1 MHIRLPHLLLHVF
14 RSRKTAALHISL
26 HNFAPEKNSCKQTR
40 RDKISSLRSR
50 SASTESMLLTCQVS
64 QEAHSHSPIIVS
76 VSLGGSQVLNR
87 MVLPMLGGLDTP
99 EQSEAGQ
106 FLILRL
112 LSTGAYP
119 LLDDV
124 HKIVVQAKKD
134 EKNEACNST
143 FVNLGLEGSHSWNF
157 HHTLLLGPSQG
168 SCCRK
173 WWARPLRRARLKRWF
188 RQGKKRCQS
197 SPRSETVSL
206 SWNMTWLF
214 LYMIVR
220 NIGEV

>member
-1 MHIRLPHLLLHVF
+1 
-14 RSRKTAALHISL
+14 
-26 HNFAPEKNSCKQTR
+26 
-40 RDKISSLRSR
+40 
-50 SASTESMLLTCQVS
+50 MLLTCQVS
-64 QEAHSHSPIIVS
+64 QEAHSHSPVIVS

-143 FVNLGLEGSHSWNF
+143 FVNLGLEGSHS
-157 HHTLLLGPSQG
+157 
-168 SCCRK
+168 
-173 WWARPLRRARLKRWF
+173 
-188 RQGKKRCQS
+188 
-197 SPRSETVSL
+197 
-206 SWNMTWLF
+206 
-214 LYMIVR
+214 
-220 NIGEV
+220 

>member
-1 MHIRLPHLLLHVF
+1 
-14 RSRKTAALHISL
+14 
-26 HNFAPEKNSCKQTR
+26 
-40 RDKISSLRSR
+40 
-50 SASTESMLLTCQVS
+50 MLLTYQVS

-124 HKIVVQAKKD
+124 HK
-134 EKNEACNST
+134 
-143 FVNLGLEGSHSWNF
+143 
-157 HHTLLLGPSQG
+157 
-168 SCCRK
+168 
-173 WWARPLRRARLKRWF
+173 
-188 RQGKKRCQS
+188 
-197 SPRSETVSL
+197 
-206 SWNMTWLF
+206 
-214 LYMIVR
+214 
-220 NIGEV
+220 